1 MENNKYQKLELDIV
15 GMSCTNCAKSIQTY
29 LQKID
34 GIKSVEINFTS
45 ETAEI
50 EYESKKV
57 SKETI
62 KENIKKL
69 GYTPIEEEVDEAE
82 EKRNKALKKQRIK
95 IFFSILF
102 SIIIIGIS
110 MRDHFNF
117 LKFLNNA
124 NENLLYIIL
133 IFLSSIVVFWCGN
146 KFLIG
151 AFNALKNKTSNM
163 DSLVSLGTL
172 SSYIYSLILSLN
184 HIFNLKISLFQNS
197 HEVYFET
204 SSMIITFILIGNYLE
219 AKLKAKTYTSINKL
233 KGLRSKYVNIIRNGN
248 ELQIPY
254 RKVKVNDIVIVKT
267 GEKVPVDG
275 YILEGQ
281 CIVDESTVTGES
293 MNYEKLEGDYMISGT
308 MVINGAVK
316 IRAEKV
322 GEDTTL
328 SKIINLVKEASLSK
342 PKIQRLAD
350 KISAVFVPLVI
361 IIAILTFLIWHIII
375 GEAFDKSLL
384 YAVSVLIIACP
395 CALGLASPM
404 AVVIGIGRAAENGV
418 LFNNIEAIEK
428 LNKVNTIC
436 FDKTGTLTTGKMK
449 IKSIQSTNGFNVN
462 EVLKYAYSLEK
473 YSNHPI
479 AKSINY
485 YCSNKNIIP
494 YQDVENVVNH
504 HGMGITGIVN
514 KKQVIIGN
522 SRILRSNNIPLP
534 DKYENNNNK
543 LLYISIENKVLAA
556 IEFSDTEKAGNQEII
571 SKLKEKDIDLYL
583 ISGDEETATK
593 QVANSLDIKNY
604 IFKALP
610 EDKEKI
616 ISKLQK
622 DGKYVAMVGDG
633 INDTPSLARANVSI
647 AVGTATDIVVDSS
660 DIVLLKGEIKNIV
673 KAFNISRHT
682 VRIIKQNIFW
692 AFFYNII
699 AIPLAAGILSPYG
712 IIISPVMASMLMAFS
727 DVVTVIGNSLRLKV
741 VKID

>member
-1 MENNKYQKLELDIV
+1 MDENKYKKIQLDII
-15 GMSCTNCAKSIQTY
+15 GMNCTNCAKSIQTY
-29 LQKID
+29 LEKLE
-34 GIKSVEINFTS
+34 GIKTVQINFTT

-50 EYESKKV
+50 IFDKKKI
-57 SKETI
+57 SLDTI
-62 KENIKKL
+62 KESIKKL
-69 GYTPIEEEVDEAE
+69 GYTPIEEEFDAIE
-82 EKRNKALKKQRIK
+82 EKRYKALKSQKIK
-95 IFFSILF
+95 ITFSIFFSIL
-102 SIIIIGIS
+102 IIAVS
-110 MRDHFNF
+110 MRDHFGF
-117 LKFLNNA
+117 LKFLNNV
-124 NENLLYIIL
+124 NINLLYIFLIIL
-133 IFLSSIVVFWCGN
+133 STIVVFWCGN
-146 KFLIG
+146 KFLLG
-151 AFNALKNKTSNM
+151 AYNALKNKTSNM

-172 SSYIYSLILSLN
+172 SSYIYSLVISFN
-184 HIFNLKISLFQNS
+184 HIFNLKISLFENS

-233 KGLRSKYVNIIRNGN
+233 KGLRSKFVNVIRNGN
-248 ELQIPY
+248 EIQIPY

-275 YILEGQ
+275 YIIEGQ

-293 MNYEKLEGDYMISGT
+293 LQYEKIEGDYLISGT
-308 MVINGAVK
+308 IIINGAVK
-316 IRAEKV
+316 LSAEKV
-322 GEDTTL
+322 GEETTL

-361 IIAILTFLIWHIII
+361 LISIFTFIIWNFVI

-449 IKSIQSTNGFNVN
+449 IKTIKTSNGLSTN
-462 EVLKYAYSLEK
+462 EILKYAYSLEK

-485 YCSNKNIIP
+485 YCYNKNIIP
-494 YQDVENVVNH
+494 YSEVENVVNH
-504 HGMGITGIVN
+504 HGMGITGLVN
-514 KKQVIIGN
+514 KKPVLIGN
-522 SRILRSNNIPLP
+522 SRMLKNYNISTPK
-534 DKYENNNNK
+534 DYDETNK
-543 LLYISIENKVLAA
+543 LLYICIENKVVAA
-556 IEFSDTEKAGNQEII
+556 IEFSDTEKKGNQEII
-571 SKLKEKDIDLYL
+571 SKLKQRNIELFL
-583 ISGDEETATK
+583 ISGDEESATK
-593 QVANSLDIKNY
+593 EVASSLDIKNY
-604 IFKALP
+604 IYKALP
-610 EDKEKI
+610 EDKEQI
-616 ISKLQK
+616 ISKLQQE
-622 DGKYVAMVGDG
+622 GKYVAMVGDG

-660 DIVLLKGEIKNIV
+660 DIVLLKGEIRNII
-673 KAFNISRHT
+673 KALNISKHT

-727 DVVTVIGNSLRLKV
+727 DVVTVMGNSLRLKV
-741 VKID
+741 VRID